1 MTGKPTV
8 KVYSTQYCP
17 WCTRA
22 KDFLK
27 EHNVEFEDIDVSADR
42 DAAEYMVEKSG
53 QTGVPVIQ
61 IDGEFIVGFDRER
74 ISELLGIKEQA

>member
-1 MTGKPTV
+1 MAGNPTV

-27 EHNVEFEDIDVSADR
+27 EHKVEFEDIDVSADR
-42 DAAEYMVEKSG
+42 DAAQYMVEKSG

-61 IDGEFIVGFDRER
+61 VGEEFIVGFDRER
-74 ISELLGIKEQA
+74 LVELLGIKE